1 MKQDKLFLRFT
12 EIYIIAL
19 AVFLLCLP
27 PIEKGY
33 TKFADFKYGAFLVVC
48 SGYVLCVLLRLA
60 YLWIVGRFSFSF
72 RKFKN
77 LPFCARMLFVYGGF
91 AFLSVLFSPH
101 APYAIIGGFRYGGFL
116 SLLILLCSSFFV
128 FLFYRPKKYH
138 IYILVGTIL
147 CYCSIGILQLMGKNP
162 LFLYPSYN
170 FYSAVPMHKAVF
182 FSTSGNADHGGA
194 VLSMAIGILS
204 GLLLLKKQ
212 KLCLVPLFFC
222 LLCSFYLQVDALL
235 VALLGGLFL
244 LLPVVF
250 SFGILR
256 GVSFYSLFASLCLA
270 CFFFSFS
277 ENGMAVT
284 PMPLCF
290 LCFPLLVFGL
300 FFLQKG
306 KAERIKKRYIL
317 FLCGLFFA
325 GLLCLKLY
333 PFSSPLFL
341 KQAHLLLNGVWED
354 SFGSGRFYIWRQ
366 SIPFL
371 FHRPLLGIGPDCIG
385 FLPYEPF
392 TTYDAVLDKTFTAS
406 ITAAHN
412 QYLHIA
418 LCQGFWG
425 LFAYLALLVST
436 LKKSMGAFSCPHAQ
450 MAAFGVLFYCIQA
463 FFGIDFI
470 STAPIFWLL
479 VGISMQS
486 FHVKST

>member
-1 MKQDKLFLRFT
+1 MRQDKLFLRCT
-12 EIYIIAL
+12 EIYVIAL

-33 TKFADFKYGAFLVVC
+33 TKFADFKYGAFLTVC
-48 SGYVLCVLLRLA
+48 GGYVLFVLLRFA
-60 YLWIVGRFSFSF
+60 YLWIVGKFSLSF
-72 RKFKN
+72 QKLKT

-91 AFLSVLFSPH
+91 SFLSVLFSPH

-116 SLLILLCSSFFV
+116 SLFFLLCSSFFV
-128 FLFYRPKKYH
+128 FLFYRPKQYH
-138 IYILVGTIL
+138 IYIFVGTIL
-147 CYCSIGILQLMGKNP
+147 CYCAIGILQLMGKNP

-194 VLSMAIGILS
+194 VLSMAIGLLS
-204 GLLLLKKQ
+204 GLLLIKKQ

-222 LLCSFYLQVDALL
+222 LLCSFDLQVDALL
-235 VALLGGLFL
+235 VALLGGLL
-244 LLPVVF
+244 LLFPVAF
-250 SFGILR
+250 SCGILR
-256 GVSFYSLFASLCLA
+256 GSSFYALFASLCLA

-277 ENGMAVT
+277 ENGMAIT
-284 PMPLCF
+284 PAPLHF
-290 LCFPLLVFGL
+290 LFFPLLVFGL
-300 FFLQKG
+300 LFLHKG
-306 KAERIKKRYIL
+306 KADRIKKRYIV
-317 FLCGLFFA
+317 FLSGLFVA
-325 GLLCLKLY
+325 GFLFLKLY

-354 SFGSGRFYIWRQ
+354 SFGSGRLYIWRQ

-371 FHRPLLGIGPDCIG
+371 LSRPLLGVGPDCMG
-385 FLPYEPF
+385 FLPYAPF
-392 TTYDAVLDKTFTAS
+392 TTYDAALGKTFTAS

-418 LCQGFWG
+418 LCQGFLG
-425 LFAYLALLVST
+425 LFSYLLLLCST

-450 MAAFGVLFYCIQA
+450 IAAFGVLFYCIQA

-479 VGISMQS
+479 IGISMQS
-486 FHVKST
+486 FNEKAT